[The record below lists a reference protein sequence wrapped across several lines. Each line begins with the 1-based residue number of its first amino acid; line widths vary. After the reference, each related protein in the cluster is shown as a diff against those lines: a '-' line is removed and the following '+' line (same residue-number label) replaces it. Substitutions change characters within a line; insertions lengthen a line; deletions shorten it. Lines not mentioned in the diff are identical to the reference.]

1 MNFLIK
7 DDKML
12 IKYNEVWEKSFG
24 LEIWSFGLDMP
35 QVSPC
40 PTTITKKKQY
50 DSAEIYVGANDL
62 LIWGQK
68 VRMQYVII

>member
-12 IKYNEVWEKSFG
+12 NKYNEVWEKSFG
-24 LEIWSFGLDMP
+24 LEIGSFGLDMP

-40 PTTITKKKQY
+40 PTTITKKTNMIQLKFMLEQT
-50 DSAEIYVGANDL
+50 IC
-62 LIWGQK
+62 
-68 VRMQYVII
+68 